1 MSCCNKK
8 IVLND
13 GLSNQRQ
20 GAGVSYLKVLNA
32 TKRFGPSFV
41 ALNNVSIQ
49 VEKGEFFTLLGPSG
63 CGKTTLLRSIA
74 GFNDLSA
81 GDIELAG
88 KDLRTMPPHKRDIG
102 MVFQDY
108 AVFPHLNVFDNIAF
122 GLKARKI
129 GTSEIKLRVSEALEA
144 VRLTAL
150 TERLPSAMSG
160 GQQQRIG
167 LARAMVIKPKL
178 LLMDEPLS
186 NLDAKLRVSLRE
198 EIRDIQH
205 KVGISTIYVTH
216 DQEEALAVSDRIC
229 VMNSGCIEQ
238 VGTPLELY
246 SDPQTQFVASFVGTI
261 NFIDAA
267 MPGLDGLLGR
277 LRLSG
282 SANDKAVA
290 TWAVRPENLVIEDV
304 AGAKENSRPGDT
316 ISGEISKYTYIGHE
330 AHLLVSTCFGKLFVH
345 VSNPSGELFG
355 SVGRALHIRV
365 HRDAMLAFDAEG
377 RRVAVAG

>member
-1 MSCCNKK
+1 
-8 IVLND
+8 
-13 GLSNQRQ
+13 
-20 GAGVSYLKVLNA
+20 VSYLKVFNA

-41 ALNNVSIQ
+41 ALNNVSIE

-74 GFNDLSA
+74 GFTDLSA

-88 KDLRTMPPHKRDIG
+88 KNLRIMPPHKRDIG

-108 AVFPHLNVFDNIAF
+108 AVFPHLSVFDNVAF

-129 GTSEIKLRVSEALEA
+129 AASEIKRRVGEALEA

-150 TERLPSAMSG
+150 AERLPSAMSG

-229 VMNSGCIEQ
+229 VMNSGRIEQ
-238 VGTPLELY
+238 IGTPLEIY
-246 SDPQTQFVASFVGTI
+246 SNPQTQFVASFVGTI
-261 NFIDAA
+261 NFINAGV
-267 MPGLDGLLGR
+267 PGLDVLLNRLGL
-277 LRLSG
+277 
-282 SANDKAVA
+282 AAAAKDKAVA
-290 TWAVRPENLVIEDV
+290 SWAVRPENLLIED
-304 AGAKENSRPGDT
+304 AATEPQGDGRT
-316 ISGEISKYTYIGHE
+316 GGTLAGEISRYTYIGHE
-330 AHLLVSTCFGKLFVH
+330 AHLFVTTPFGKLIVH
-345 VSNPSGELFG
+345 VSNPSGELFA
-355 SVGRALHIRV
+355 SVGRDLHVRL
-365 HRDAMLAFDAEG
+365 HRSAMLAFDSEG
-377 RRVAVAG
+377 RRVPLVG